1 MISTYGGMYMF
12 KFLEGGCFPRRQSE
26 ETPSIAMVCSPQ
38 LCLISYF
45 LILSGA
51 LRREGLEQSEGKG
64 GIFTMLQPKAW
75 SSMFEAQWLGE
86 LCHHAFL
93 RRVPSTL
100 IIACKTWSWSCTP
113 WSTHIEQYPGLSH
126 LGLLCN
132 YALIRPTDSCQLGY
146 GPNISKSI

>member
-1 MISTYGGMYMF
+1 MF

-64 GIFTMLQPKAW
+64 GILPCYSQKRG
-75 SSMFEAQWLGE
+75 QV
-86 LCHHAFL
+86 CL
-93 RRVPSTL
+93 RHNGKVNFVIMPT
-100 IIACKTWSWSCTP
+100 CV
-113 WSTHIEQYPGLSH
+113 GSH
-126 LGLLCN
+126 
-132 YALIRPTDSCQLGY
+132 RP
-146 GPNISKSI
+146 